1 MSNVPKK
8 LPLHPV
14 RALLQGVPHTLKN
27 TFPKSLTYMAGIR
40 VELGRHVPPFF
51 SDYSNTTYVG
61 RVQADFSNLNDPL
74 RTFTGVKNIMLE
86 IMPGSA
92 VYSPPRPITFEQGK
106 AYIPVERDFASVPLL
121 KINFKIGVRL
131 YYIELGITVA
141 FDTNI
146 YPLLKGTAITQGQEQ
161 LVLTSELKP
170 EDISSSLYTA
180 VFCIT
185 YQVNGED
192 FVLEHSLGGITPP
205 PQGDDLIFPVDAIDG
220 LRDIIATAD
229 SVKINGYLVSSHPEP
244 QKMTVIPFAFG

>member
-1 MSNVPKK
+1 
-8 LPLHPV
+8 
-14 RALLQGVPHTLKN
+14 
-27 TFPKSLTYMAGIR
+27 MAGIR

-51 SDYSNTTYVG
+51 SDSPNTTYVG

-74 RTFTGVKNIMLE
+74 KGFTGVKHIMLE
-86 IMPGSA
+86 NQPGSG
-92 VYSPPRPITFEQGK
+92 VYSSPRPITFEQGK
-106 AYIPVERDFASVPLL
+106 AYIPVERDFASVIQPLV

-131 YYIELGITVA
+131 YYIELDITVA

-146 YPLLKGTAITQGQEQ
+146 YPFLKGTAITQGQEQ
-161 LVLTSELKP
+161 LVLTSELEP
-170 EDISSSLYTA
+170 EYISSSPYTA

-192 FVLEHSLGGITPP
+192 FVLEHSLEGITPP

-244 QKMTVIPFAFG
+244 EKMTVIPFAFG